1 METVSSFGPVSPQIR
16 LEGEHLLLRIWE
28 ESDEPALVDGLN
40 NSEIERFMAAIP
52 FPYTAAHARSFV
64 AGLAPAAWTGGGAM
78 FAIDEGDGLA
88 VGGLGI
94 ERFEHPDGPVGRV
107 GYWVAHNAR
116 GRKLASRAL
125 RLSAPWAMDSL
136 GLRRQELVHDLDNF
150 ASCRTA
156 VAGGFRI
163 DAVLRG
169 GGQHRDGSPRDVERH
184 ILSPK

>member
-1 METVSSFGPVSPQIR
+1 MASFGPVSSQTR
-16 LEGEHLLLRIWE
+16 LEGEEGMLLRIWE
-28 ESDEPALVDGLN
+28 QRDEASLVDGLN
-40 NSEIERFMAAIP
+40 DPEIERFMAAIP

-64 AGLAPAAWTGGGAM
+64 ADLAPAAWTAGGAI

-107 GYWVAHNAR
+107 GYWVAHSAR

-125 RLSAPWAMDSL
+125 GLAAPWAMDSL
-136 GLRRQELVHDLDNF
+136 GLRRQELVHGLDNL
-150 ASCRTA
+150 ASCRAA
-156 VAGGFRI
+156 VAAGFRI
-163 DAVLRG
+163 DTVLRD

-184 ILSPK
+184 IWSPK